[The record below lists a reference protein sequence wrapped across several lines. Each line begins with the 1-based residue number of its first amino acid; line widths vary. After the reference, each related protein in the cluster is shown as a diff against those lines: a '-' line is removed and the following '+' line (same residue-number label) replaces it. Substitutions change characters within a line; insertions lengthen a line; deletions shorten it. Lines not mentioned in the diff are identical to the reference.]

1 MDARISLELPR
12 HPKTKKLI
20 RRIGEG
26 GAFRLVCLFLWVAGN
41 RSSGDLE
48 GLTDEDIEL
57 AVDWTGEPGAFVAA
71 LADVGFL
78 DGAEGTRSVHDWAE
92 HNPWAA
98 GAEGRSER
106 ARAAAAKKWGSDL
119 ASANRAKRSERLSE
133 ARRKGT
139 HTKEEWTALVNVC
152 GNKCLRCS
160 APSPEI
166 VKDHILAIVH
176 GGSDSIE
183 NLQPLCRSCNAAKT
197 DAIDSRPAGWA
208 LMLAERLRNACGT
221 PAEIE
226 KTPAPSPS
234 PFPFPFPLP
243 TSKDQSP
250 IGDLSSAPA
259 APLPPPKP
267 KPERPKAGKPLS
279 VADLVSEGADPQHA
293 ADWMAVRARKKA
305 PLTATAWEAVK
316 REAKAAGISSAEAV
330 KVCAER
336 GWQGFNA
343 SWNWRGDQT
352 PPQASPPSQPPRAV
366 RELSL

>member
-98 GAEGRSER
+98 GAEARSEKSR
-106 ARAAAAKKWGSDL
+106 WAALCKQHGRKSAAKLMPDYAEKLLEASSTHAGSTETQCQDSASGTLNSASGTPPAVPDSASGMPL
-119 ASANRAKRSERLSE
+119 A
-133 ARRKGT
+133 GF
-139 HTKEEWTALVNVC
+139 
-152 GNKCLRCS
+152 GS
-160 APSPEI
+160 APSP
-166 VKDHILAIVH
+166 L
-176 GGSDSIE
+176 
-183 NLQPLCRSCNAAKT
+183 
-197 DAIDSRPAGWA
+197 
-208 LMLAERLRNACGT
+208 
-221 PAEIE
+221 
-226 KTPAPSPS
+226 PSPS
-234 PFPFPFPLP
+234 PSPLPFPKEEKA
-243 TSKDQSP
+243 KDTRTEVR
-250 IGDLSSAPA
+250 
-259 APLPPPKP
+259 LPPDGGDDSPTPK
-267 KPERPKAGKPLS
+267 KSKTVTAKQM
-279 VADLVSEGADPQHA
+279 AAEGVNDQHA
-293 ADWMAVRARKKA
+293 ADWLEIRNRKKA
-305 PLTATAWEAVK
+305 PLTLTAWEALK

-336 GWQGFNA
+336 GWQSFNA